1 MTAEHASNH
10 DSDVTVSPEFDIDDE
25 EPAAWCPYCDRPLA
39 SRRLWALHLGDSHP
53 DDCTDAERTAVAEAT
68 DEELDDLF
76 VFHIKVVA
84 ALTLLYAVVVLV
96 YMIVLGW
103 G

>member
-1 MTAEHASNH
+1 MTAEPAF
-10 DSDVTVSPEFDIDDE
+10 DYDDDVTPEFDIGDG
-25 EPAAWCPYCDRPLA
+25 EPAAWCPYCDRPFA
-39 SRRLWALHLGDSHP
+39 SRRLWALHLGDRHS
-53 DDCTDAERTAVAEAT
+53 DECTDAERTAVEEAT
-68 DEELDDLF
+68 DDELDDLF